1 MTAFGD
7 LGRMALGAGALVLAS
22 TAQAQDAP
30 ETSAV
35 KGPSSS
41 EEMTERAYHNAQSS
55 YLSGLQ
61 AADGWYTMEGGLK
74 WRYLEYRGTGES
86 PEPSDTVTV
95 HYAGTFIDGE
105 GFDSSYERGRPA
117 TFPLKGLIPAWGMA
131 IPQMR
136 VGEIIEL
143 AAPATLAYGPRGRG
157 PIPGGATL
165 IFKVELLGIEGH

>member
-1 MTAFGD
+1 MSGISNKWIALACASS
-7 LGRMALGAGALVLAS
+7 LGLA
-22 TAQAQDAP
+22 TNAAAQEDAQAQ
-30 ETSAV
+30 V
-35 KGPSSS
+35 RGPSTQA
-41 EEMTERAYHNAQSS
+41 EMDERAYHNAQQV

-61 AADGWYTMEGGLK
+61 TTDGWYTMEGGLR
-74 WRYLEYRGTGES
+74 WRYLEYRGTGAS
-86 PEPSDTVTV
+86 PESTDTVTV

-105 GFDSSYERGRPA
+105 TFDSSYDRGTPA
-117 TFPLKGLIPAWGMA
+117 TFPLTGLIPAWGMA

-165 IFKVELLGIEGH
+165 VFKVELLGIEGS